1 MQRYVL
7 RRFLQG
13 VITILVIAILIF
25 ALARL
30 TGNPLDLMLPDD
42 ARPEQRAHMAQVLGL
57 DRPYYVQL
65 YYFLSGAVR
74 GDFGTS
80 IRYGE
85 SATALFF
92 ERLPN
97 SMRLILPSFGLALA
111 VGIPLG
117 VLSAVRRRSL
127 LDRISTGIAV
137 LGVAAPSFWIGL
149 VLIYVF
155 AVGLHLLPTSR
166 MGGPSHYVLPVI
178 TLGIYF
184 VAGITRLTRSSMLD
198 VLDSDFVKLARIKGV
213 SEIAVIWR
221 HGLRNALIPVV
232 GFTGMYFGLSLTG
245 AIVVE
250 TVFAWPG
257 VGQLTYQSVLFR
269 DYPVLQAAIIL
280 KGTFILIVNL
290 LVDILYAYL
299 DPRIRYS

>member
-42 ARPEQRAHMAQVLGL
+42 AKPEQRAHMAQILGL

-74 GDFGTS
+74 GDFGES
-80 IRYGE
+80 IRYGK
-85 SATALFF
+85 SATALFL

-149 VLIYVF
+149 VLIYVL

-213 SEIAVIWR
+213 SERAVIWR

-280 KGTFILIVNL
+280 KGAFILIVNL